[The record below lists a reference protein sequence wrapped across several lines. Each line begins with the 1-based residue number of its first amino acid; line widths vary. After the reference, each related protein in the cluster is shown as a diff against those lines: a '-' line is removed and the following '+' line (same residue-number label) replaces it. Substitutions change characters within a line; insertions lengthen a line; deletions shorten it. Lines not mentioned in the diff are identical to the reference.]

1 MNSWQ
6 FLAVRQLN
14 MGQRPPSNSDHPLR
28 IPITI
33 FIRYFKVPLYN
44 YPPFKDGHNISEC
57 SGCSVLTGSTALLKM
72 KYSRQCHLGSFIND
86 VTLLVEE
93 LEQSTI
99 ILKIVE
105 QVREILTQKY
115 KICVT
120 SFIDDPLS
128 KMGVKNDALLS
139 LPICLILCNYLVLK
153 IDDCCDI
160 EIKKNLRE

>member
-1 MNSWQ
+1 
-6 FLAVRQLN
+6 
-14 MGQRPPSNSDHPLR
+14 
-28 IPITI
+28 
-33 FIRYFKVPLYN
+33 
-44 YPPFKDGHNISEC
+44 
-57 SGCSVLTGSTALLKM
+57 M

-160 EIKKNLRE
+160 EIKIKKNLRE